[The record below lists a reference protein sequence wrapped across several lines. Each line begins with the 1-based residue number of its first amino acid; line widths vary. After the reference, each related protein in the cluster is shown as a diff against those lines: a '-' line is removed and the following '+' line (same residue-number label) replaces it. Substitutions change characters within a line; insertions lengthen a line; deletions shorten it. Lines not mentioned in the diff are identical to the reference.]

1 MTRVHYFVVDLSKGG
16 KSFGDIKK
24 LVDDVY
30 GDIALKKN
38 QIYEILK
45 RVKMG
50 KNTDDR
56 RGFTKQKTADLIA
69 SVAATIAEDRRVSI
83 QDLARAHG
91 TSYGTISRI
100 LHSQLG
106 LQGEWFLHWDNAP
119 VHTTMVILEFLAKKR
134 IKLLSHRPYSP
145 DLTPA
150 NYFLFPKLKK
160 ELAGFIM
167 TQEELKKEWEGVLR
181 MVSREEFAKAFVQW
195 YERCK

>member
-1 MTRVHYFVVDLSKGG
+1 MDLAKSG

-30 GDIALKKN
+30 GDVALKKT

-45 RVKMG
+45 QVKMG

-56 RGFTKQKTADLIA
+56 RGFTKQKTNDLIA
-69 SVAATIAEDRRVSI
+69 SVAAAVAEDRQVSI

-91 TSYGTISRI
+91 MSYGTVSLI

-106 LQGEWFLHWDNAP
+106 LKGEWFLHWDNAP
-119 VHTTMVILEFLAKKR
+119 VHTAMVIHKFLAIKSIKR
-134 IKLLSHRPYSP
+134 LSHPPYSP
-145 DLTPA
+145 DLTPV

-160 ELAGFIM
+160 ELAGFTM
-167 TQEELKKEWEGVLR
+167 TQEEFKKDWEGVLR
-181 MVSREEFAKAFVQW
+181 RVSREEFAKAFVQW
-195 YERCK
+195 YEGCK